1 MLSDEQLNEY
11 RVEGTKVRIVRDN
24 IEANDVK
31 GIVVAW
37 NEQFIIIRKQN
48 RKVIE
53 VPRQYLCQPM
63 TEERADVY

>member
-37 NEQFIIIRKQN
+37 NEQSVIIRKQN
-48 RKVIE
+48 RKVVE
-53 VPRQYLCQPM
+53 VSREYLLQPQ
-63 TEERADVY
+63 TEERKDVY

>member
-1 MLSDEQLNEY
+1 MLTDDQLNEY
-11 RVEGTKVRIVRDN
+11 RVEGTKVRIIRDN

-37 NEQFIIIRKQN
+37 NEQSIIIRKQN

-53 VPRQYLCQPM
+53 VPRHYVCQPL
-63 TEERADVY
+63 TEQRIDVY

>member
-53 VPRQYLCQPM
+53 VPRHYLCQPM
-63 TEERADVY
+63 TEERENVY